1 MKALVKT
8 TKGVGNIEVL
18 EREKPT
24 IESPEVLIQI
34 DAAAVC
40 GTDLH
45 IYHDRFPYWPPVIL
59 GHEFAGTIVEVG
71 SSVNGWQ
78 VGDRVVG
85 EPHTLA
91 CGKCHLCRT
100 GNPQICNEKRSPGWG
115 IDGAFARFMR
125 FPEPKL
131 LHRIPEGMDSGTAC
145 LAEPMANIVSDLVL
159 NHAVQA
165 GDVVLVSGP
174 GPIGIMAAL
183 TCKYLGAARIIV
195 TGTDQDEH
203 VRLPFCRTQATIDE
217 VINVQKVNA
226 IDIINELTG
235 GNGVDVVIE
244 ASGAAPAI
252 AMGAQVLRKMG
263 TFTAIGLTGRDNI
276 SFPYDTFMKK
286 AVNFHFNMSTKYASW
301 EPALKM
307 LVDGVIPSEDYIT
320 HRGNIQNWKTMFD
333 ALESGNAI
341 KAIFE
346 F

>member
-8 TKGVGNIEVL
+8 TKGVGNIEVV

-34 DAAAVC
+34 DTAAVC

-71 SSVNGWQ
+71 SSVKDWQ

-85 EPHTLA
+85 EPHTMA
-91 CGKCHLCRT
+91 CGKCRLCRT

-131 LHRIPEGMDSGTAC
+131 LHRIPEGMDASTAC
-145 LAEPMANIVSDLVL
+145 LAEPLANIVSDLVL

-174 GPIGIMAAL
+174 GPIGVMAAL
-183 TCKYLGAARIIV
+183 TSKYMGAAKVIV
-195 TGTDQDEH
+195 VGTNQDEAT
-203 VRLPFCRTQATIDE
+203 RLHFCRNQKSIDT
-217 VINVQKVNA
+217 VINVQNENEL
-226 IDIINELTG
+226 DIINELTNG
-235 GNGVDVVIE
+235 MGVDVVVE

-252 AMGAQVLRKMG
+252 AMGVQALRKMG
-263 TFTAIGLTGRDNI
+263 TFTAIGLTGTNDI
-276 SFPYDTFMKK
+276 SFPYDSFMKK
-286 AVNFHFNMSTKYASW
+286 AIKFHFNISTKYESW
-301 EPALKM
+301 EPTLVM
-307 LVDGVIPSEDYIT
+307 LANGMIPVEEYIT
-320 HRGNIQNWKTMFD
+320 HRGGLENWKSMFE
-333 ALESGNAI
+333 ALESGKAM